1 MLNQPLKAIKLKRTT
16 FRAITGETKRNKD
29 KKLKR
34 TEQVLCKEKHTYDTN
49 SK

>member
-16 FRAITGETKRNKD
+16 FGAITGETKRNKD

-34 TEQVLCKEKHTYDTN
+34 TEQRKHTYDTN